1 MNNDWNKSANA
12 QIIELTKSQLRPA
25 WLWDSEGVE
34 LIWLNEAARVFL
46 ASEKNSKLKLTKP
59 PTPIA
64 GQVRRLL
71 RLGSTGLTS
80 LSRVRFLA
88 GGKPLSITCSC
99 TPILLE
105 NNQSALMIVG
115 VDPVKR
121 KHLKKL
127 AQQYPQQDLQSPHP
141 SLVADEGKGKRAKE
155 DEESRNSD
163 APDPAKDSGSLSKL
177 IDRLNNGSEIFE
189 PLNDSE
195 EIDPRLLAHANSKRQ
210 QDLQDIAP
218 DDIDRG
224 DDASVDFIQE
234 EDLGKTPELWRVTGR
249 GFVQADRTEKDQNL
263 ETAQSYKSSERK
275 EVSPVDFAQ
284 SQANSIDEESVVG
297 ATAIENNPELE
308 RVARYNFKELG
319 RILEKRVGVKSAQD
333 KAAPDE
339 TASPLTNTRHA
350 KTIALSDEMLVL
362 NRLPIGILIFKDQDI
377 LFANRAL
384 ADLVGSSSISE
395 LKANGLAAIFPR
407 VENSDS
413 SLGPVLAIMGE
424 HGSEV
429 KVSARLQGINWH
441 GTQALM
447 LSAQAMPD
455 LVDNNNPLEEM
466 RVPQNLES
474 SKSFVRAIAI
484 ARNEGFIEINR
495 NGIVSNVSQ
504 QGAEL
509 IGRSSEE
516 IIGKPFSNFFD
527 FELRNLFREF
537 LEQKAKTAETEL
549 PRIELSS
556 KEQNLE
562 FEIFAGGRAG
572 IVSGYFGTFK
582 RVEEARTETA
592 NLRPQS
598 QSATLLLNRL
608 SQGIRRPLNTILGF
622 SELIGT
628 EAFGK
633 IANPR
638 YVEYA
643 RDIETAGNEISRLT
657 DELDEYTLLENQDI
671 AKSDTDFDLKELLAE
686 CLALIRAE
694 ARERRVI
701 LRDAIA
707 QNLPDIVAD
716 RASLRQAV
724 LNLLA
729 SAISQTPPGAKV
741 ILSAQIEDDGS
752 LGIHVRDSSI
762 GPKGVDERFVVFK
775 ERGKR
780 TGETMVAMKST
791 IGLALTRSL
800 ISVNSCALYVDPSA
814 GEGTLMSLVVPSDL
828 VVR

>member
-1 MNNDWNKSANA
+1 MS
-12 QIIELTKSQLRPA
+12 KSQLRPA

-34 LIWLNEAARVFL
+34 LIWRNAAAKVFL
-46 ASEKNSKLKLTKP
+46 ASEKNSKLKLTKQP
-59 PTPIA
+59 VPIA

-71 RLGSTGLTS
+71 RLGSPGLTS

-115 VDPVKR
+115 VDPVKQ
-121 KHLKKL
+121 KHIKKL
-127 AQQYPQQDLQSPHP
+127 AQQNPRQDPQSPLTP
-141 SLVADEGKGKRAKE
+141 FEADEGKGKRGAD
-155 DEESRNSD
+155 DEQNGDEN
-163 APDPAKDSGSLSKL
+163 APNPAKGGGSLSKL
-177 IDRLNNGSEIFE
+177 IDRLNNGNRLYE

-195 EIDPRLLAHANSKRQ
+195 EIDPNLLAHANSKRTHNEQ
-210 QDLQDIAP
+210 NPQDVSQRDGAPGDINQKDIAH
-218 DDIDRG
+218 
-224 DDASVDFIQE
+224 E
-234 EDLGKTPELWRVTGR
+234 ENIEKPPELWRLTGR
-249 GFVQADRTEKDQNL
+249 GFVPENETGQNNKNSDREETDQL
-263 ETAQSYKSSERK
+263 EFT
-275 EVSPVDFAQ
+275 Q
-284 SQANSIDEESVVG
+284 SQTSAIDEKPAG
-297 ATAIENNPELE
+297 GTLFTTNDPAITNDPEME
-308 RVARYNFKELG
+308 RVARYNFKKLG
-319 RILEKRVGVKSAQD
+319 HILEKRVGVKSSPD
-333 KAAPDE
+333 KNSSAY
-339 TASPLTNTRHA
+339 T
-350 KTIALSDEMLVL
+350 KTITLSDEMLVL
-362 NRLPIGILIFKDQDI
+362 NRLPIGILIFKDQNI

-407 VENSDS
+407 VENPDS
-413 SLGPVLAIMGE
+413 SLGPILAIMGE
-424 HGSEV
+424 HGAEV
-429 KVSARLQGINWH
+429 KVNARLQGINWH
-441 GTQALM
+441 GSQALM
-447 LSAQAMPD
+447 LSAQASPD
-455 LVDNNNPLEEM
+455 LIEDNNSLEELKTSD
-466 RVPQNLES
+466 NLES
-474 SKSFVRAIAI
+474 SKFFIRSIAS

-495 NGIVSNVSQ
+495 NGIISNISQ
-504 QGAEL
+504 RGAEFL
-509 IGRSSEE
+509 ERSHEE
-516 IIGKPFSNFFD
+516 IIGKPFSSFID
-527 FELRNLFREF
+527 FEKRGLFREF

-572 IVSGYFGTFK
+572 YNNGYFGTFK
-582 RVEEARTETA
+582 RVEVAQPETA
-592 NLRPQS
+592 NFKPQS

-633 IANPR
+633 ISNPR

-643 RDIETAGNEISRLT
+643 RDIETAGNEISRLS
-657 DELDEYTLLENQDI
+657 DELDEYTLLENQGV
-671 AKSDTDFDLKELLAE
+671 AKSETDFDLKELLSE
-686 CLALIRAE
+686 CLALIRPQAKE
-694 ARERRVI
+694 HRVI

-707 QNLPDIVAD
+707 HNLPDIVAD

-729 SAISQTPPGAKV
+729 SAISQTPVGSKV

-762 GPKGVDERFVVFK
+762 GPKGIDERFVIFK

-780 TGETMVAMKST
+780 NGDTMVAMKST

-800 ISVNSCALYVDPSA
+800 ISVNSCALHVDPSA

>member
-1 MNNDWNKSANA
+1 MNNDWNKSADA
-12 QIIELTKSQLRPA
+12 QFIELTKSQLRPA

-34 LIWLNEAARVFL
+34 LIWLNDAARIFL

-80 LSRVRFLA
+80 LSRVRFLV

-115 VDPVKR
+115 VDPVKQ
-121 KHLKKL
+121 KHIKKL
-127 AQQYPQQDLQSPHP
+127 AQQYPQQDIQSPLP
-141 SLVADEGKGKRAKE
+141 SFVADEGKGKRGKE
-155 DEESRNSD
+155 DEQSRGKNT
-163 APDPAKDSGSLSKL
+163 PNLAKDSGSLSKL

-189 PLNDSE
+189 PLNETE

-210 QDLQDIAP
+210 QDPQDISHLDGAP
-218 DDIDRG
+218 VDI
-224 DDASVDFIQE
+224 AQAEDFE
-234 EDLGKTPELWRVTGR
+234 KTPELWRVTGR
-249 GFVQADRTEKDQNL
+249 GFLQADRADKNQILEAEQDQ
-263 ETAQSYKSSERK
+263 KSSEHK
-275 EVSPVDFAQ
+275 EASPLDFTQ
-284 SQANSIDEESVVG
+284 SQINSADGKSATG
-297 ATAIENNPELE
+297 ATSITDNPELE

-319 RILEKRVGVKSAQD
+319 RILEKRVGVKSTPNET
-333 KAAPDE
+333 APDN
-339 TASPLTNTRHA
+339 TASVLTNARHA

-362 NRLPIGILIFKDQDI
+362 NRLPIGILIFKDQNI

-384 ADLVGSSSISE
+384 ADLVGNSSISE

-424 HGSEV
+424 HGAEV

-455 LVDNNNPLEEM
+455 LVEDNKPLEEI
-466 RVPQNLES
+466 QTSDNLEG
-474 SKSFVRAIAI
+474 SKSFVRSIAI

-504 QGAEL
+504 HGTEL
-509 IGRSSEE
+509 LGRSVEE
-516 IIGKPFSNFFD
+516 IVGKPFSNFFD

-572 IVSGYFGTFK
+572 IISGYFGTFK
-582 RVEEARTETA
+582 RVEGARTETA
-592 NLRPQS
+592 NLSPQS
-598 QSATLLLNRL
+598 QTATLLLNRL

-671 AKSDTDFDLKELLAE
+671 AKSETDLDLKELLAE

-694 ARERRVI
+694 ARERPVI

-707 QNLPDIVAD
+707 QNLPNIVAD

-729 SAISQTPPGAKV
+729 SAIAQTPPGAKV

-775 ERGKR
+775 E
-780 TGETMVAMKST
+780 
-791 IGLALTRSL
+791 
-800 ISVNSCALYVDPSA
+800 
-814 GEGTLMSLVVPSDL
+814 
-828 VVR
+828 

>member
-1 MNNDWNKSANA
+1 MNNDWNKSAEA
-12 QIIELTKSQLRPA
+12 QLIELTKSQLRPA

-34 LIWLNEAARVFL
+34 LIWRNDAARVFL
-46 ASEKNSKLKLTKP
+46 ANEKNSRLKLIKP

-71 RLGSTGLTS
+71 RLGSPGLTS

-88 GGKPLSITCSC
+88 SGKPLSITCSC

-105 NNQSALMIVG
+105 NNQIALMIVS

-127 AQQYPQQDLQSPHP
+127 TP
-141 SLVADEGKGKRAKE
+141 SDADRMPFAAEENKEKRTGAKE
-155 DEESRNSD
+155 KSVNKEALLNKTENIQN
-163 APDPAKDSGSLSKL
+163 PAKGGGSLSKL
-177 IDRLNNGSEIFE
+177 IDRLNNGNRLYE

-195 EIDPRLLAHANSKRQ
+195 EIDPNLLAHANSKRTHNEQ
-210 QDLQDIAP
+210 NPQDGGQGDGAP
-218 DDIDRG
+218 DDIDQT
-224 DDASVDFIQE
+224 DIAHE
-234 EDLGKTPELWRVTGR
+234 ENIKKAPELWRLTGR
-249 GFVQADRTEKDQNL
+249 GFVPANETQKNQYLEPDQSNQD
-263 ETAQSYKSSERK
+263 TGRK
-275 EVSPVDFAQ
+275 ETDPLDFAQ
-284 SQANSIDEESVVG
+284 SQISAADEKLAGG
-297 ATAIENNPELE
+297 ATSITNDPELE

-319 RILEKRVGVKSAQD
+319 RILENRVGGKPSTEKNSLV
-333 KAAPDE
+333 
-339 TASPLTNTRHA
+339 LT

-362 NRLPIGILIFKDQDI
+362 NRLPIGILIFKDQNI

-407 VENSDS
+407 VENPDS
-413 SLGPVLAIMGE
+413 SLGPVLAIMGTS
-424 HGSEV
+424 GAEV

-441 GTQALM
+441 GSQALM

-455 LVDNNNPLEEM
+455 LIEDNKPSEE
-466 RVPQNLES
+466 PDT

-504 QGAEL
+504 QGAKL
-509 IGRSSEE
+509 FGRTTEE
-516 IIGKPFSNFFD
+516 IISKPFSNFFD
-527 FELRNLFREF
+527 FEQRDLFREF

-556 KEQNLE
+556 KEQNLK

-572 IVSGYFGTFK
+572 YNSGYFGTFK
-582 RVEEARTETA
+582 HSEETETT
-592 NLRPQS
+592 NSRPQN

-633 IANPR
+633 ISNPR

-643 RDIETAGNEISRLT
+643 RDIETAGNEISRLS

-671 AKSDTDFDLKELLAE
+671 AKSETDFDLKELLAE
-686 CLALIRAE
+686 CLSLIRPQ

-729 SAISQTPPGAKV
+729 SAISQTPAGAKV

-780 TGETMVAMKST
+780 TGDTMVAMKST

-800 ISVNSCALYVDPSA
+800 VSVNSCALHVDPSA
-814 GEGTLMSLVVPSDL
+814 GEGTLMSLVVPADL